1 MSFQK
6 TWLRSIGLRFRDSI
20 QRSKGEAKELL
31 DLPKPISAILI
42 FLSTLF
48 IAVPLFNQGD
58 LNHTV
63 VSSYAYLKG
72 HFLDF
77 YDFNQPIV
85 WANDYLPILYIIFAI
100 WMAPYFFSGM
110 PIASNSVEKFT
121 WGPGEIVSLSGTEI
135 VWAKL
140 LLILFFWFSVVILF
154 RIAKHVHPHDTG
166 RQSVV
171 VWAYVLSPFVLFSL
185 GVFSQYDIIGV
196 VFTLAAIY
204 KLLQRKMVGFAVLI
218 GIALTFKFFAAIL
231 VIPLLLLATKNF
243 VQVIRLGLISLIPL
257 LIQFAF
263 YWPNESFQARI
274 FVQLTSKAGGAAT
287 SWEAYAGVIAYMS
300 LIVAA
305 FASSKW
311 RGSFDQKIV
320 FVILASYGIM
330 LNMVVWHPQWVIL
343 LAPFIALMISFLPR
357 PLFWITWES
366 VAFFAFIGFVVTF
379 FQGNVDGV
387 MISRGALGGL
397 MPAASIPLMDF
408 YPAEFF
414 PWLLPI
420 VKNFFLSPALVMLIQ
435 MFRVQTE
442 PRPIPSVVWVMR
454 SLTIWIAFIGPAL
467 AAVYLT
473 ETLTLI
479 LS

>member
-1 MSFQK
+1 M
-6 TWLRSIGLRFRDSI
+6 RRIGLRFRDSI
-20 QRSKGEAKELL
+20 QRSTSEAKDLL
-31 DLPKPISAILI
+31 GLPRPLSAVLI
-42 FLSTLF
+42 FLTTLLM
-48 IAVPLFNQGD
+48 AVPLFNQGD

-77 YDFNQPIV
+77 YDFNQPVV

-110 PIASNSVEKFT
+110 PIASNSVEKLT

-154 RIAKHVHPHDTG
+154 RIAKHVHPHDKG

-204 KLLQRKMVGFAVLI
+204 KLLQREMVGFAVLI

-287 SWEAYAGVIAYMS
+287 SWELYVGAIAYLA

-305 FASSKW
+305 YASSRWK
-311 RGSFDQKIV
+311 GTFEQKIV
-320 FVILASYGIM
+320 FVILASYGLM

-343 LAPFIALMISFLPR
+343 LAPFIALMMGFLPR
-357 PLFWITWES
+357 PSFWISWES
-366 VAFFAFIGFVVTF
+366 VAFLAFIGFVVTF

-387 MISRGALGGL
+387 MISRGALGSFI
-397 MPAASIPLMDF
+397 PATSIPIMEF
-408 YPAEFF
+408 YPAELYA
-414 PWLLPI
+414 WMLPI
-420 VKNFFLSPALVMLIQ
+420 VKVFFLSPALVVLIQ
-435 MFRVQTE
+435 MFRVESEQ
-442 PRPIPSVVWVMR
+442 RPVQSVSWVLR
-454 SLTIWIAFIGPAL
+454 SLTIWIAFIGPAF
-467 AAVYLT
+467 AAIYLP
-473 ETLTLI
+473 EILTPI